1 MEAKMKITRRQL
13 QRLINEAIYKLGRP
27 PRTLDYELKMFDQ
40 ERERS
45 NARIDSMLSPRARD
59 NLAEFDENDPDYAEV
74 FRLGLD
80 PDRPEIRRVKQT
92 FDNVIYSSPG
102 FGYGRRPHGLEI
114 EIPQEL
120 VNDVIDA
127 HLDVQVNPSNAGRFR
142 QAAIRVI
149 DYIDDKVAIMAER
162 DDESYTVEHY
172 GYEPR
177 GHRAREYEEAMEA
190 AGEYL

>member
-1 MEAKMKITRRQL
+1 MKITKRQL
-13 QRLINEAIYKLGRP
+13 RKLIREAVYKFGKP

-59 NLAEFDENDPDYAEV
+59 NLAIFDEDDPDYAEV

-80 PDRPEIRRVKQT
+80 PDRPEIHRVSKQT

-102 FGYGRRPHGLEI
+102 FGYGRRQGGLEI

-127 HLDVQVNPSNAGRFR
+127 HLDVQRYGAHPNNVSIFR

-149 DYIDDKVAIMAER
+149 DYIDDKVAIMAEK

-177 GHRAREYEEAMEA
+177 GHRAREYQEAMEA